1 MSNIGDEIMK
11 EIYLVLTHTGTT
23 LSSIVKFYTKK
34 KYTHTSIALDSELKE
49 LYSFGRLNPYNPFK
63 GGFVHEDL
71 NKGTFARFKNTMGA
85 VYSLKVTDEQYK
97 SITNTIEYVK
107 ENKDKYKFNIIG
119 LFFVS
124 INKKYQKQDTFYCAE
139 FVKYILETSFNKKL
153 LPKIIKP
160 MDFLEL
166 DNIELVYEGL
176 FSRYKYTNNTCSD
189 EIFETNAI
197 V

>member
-1 MSNIGDEIMK
+1 MK
-11 EIYLVLTHTGTT
+11 EVYLVLTHTGTI

-34 KYTHTSIALDSELKE
+34 KYTHTSIALDCELKE

-71 NKGTFARFKNTMGA
+71 NKGTFARFKNTMA
-85 VYSLKVTDEQYK
+85 AIYSLKVTDEQYK
-97 SITNTIEYVK
+97 CVVATINNVK
-107 ENKDKYKFNIIG
+107 ENKDKYKFNVRG
-119 LFFVS
+119 LFLVS
-124 INKKYQKQDTFYCAE
+124 LNKKYQKQDTFYCAE

-153 LPKIIKP
+153 LPEIIKP

-176 FSRYKYTNNTCSD
+176 FSKYKYINNIGIN
-189 EIFETNAI
+189 EIFETNAM